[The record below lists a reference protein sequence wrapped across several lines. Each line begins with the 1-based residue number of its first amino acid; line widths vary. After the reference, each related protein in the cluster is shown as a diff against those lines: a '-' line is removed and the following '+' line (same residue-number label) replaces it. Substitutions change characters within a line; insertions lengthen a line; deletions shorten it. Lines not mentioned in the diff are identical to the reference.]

1 MVVSGGGLTLP
12 GDCRFCKQS
21 NRRLFDFVLNEEK
34 EKEIIV
40 YICTGTA
47 PADLADLRSRLV
59 R

>member
-21 NRRLFDFVLNEEK
+21 NRRFFDCVLNEEK

-40 YICTGTA
+40 YMYSTG
-47 PADLADLRSRLV
+47 RSCRSQI
-59 R
+59 